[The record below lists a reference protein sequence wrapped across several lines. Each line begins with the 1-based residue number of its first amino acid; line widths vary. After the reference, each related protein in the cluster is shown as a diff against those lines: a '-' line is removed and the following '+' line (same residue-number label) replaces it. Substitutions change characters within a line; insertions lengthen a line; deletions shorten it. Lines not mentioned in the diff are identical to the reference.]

1 MENIKDWPLFVKICF
16 GIILVALLLA
26 GLIEIPKSNERQPS
40 GENTSQETATELV
53 KVDIIVESDTN
64 QPLENVEVRFVSKG
78 SPEVRKTN
86 TDGFTQIEIP
96 ARDDIEI
103 TLSREGFETSRHTM
117 NLNNDP
123 NRTRTYYLKP
133 RNPSKI

>member
-1 MENIKDWPLFVKICF
+1 MQNIKDWPLFFKICF
-16 GIILVALLLA
+16 GIVFLALAIA
-26 GLIEIPKSNERQPS
+26 GLVEIPKINERQTS
-40 GENTSQETATELV
+40 GENISQETATELV
-53 KVDIIVESDTN
+53 KVDIIVESDVN

-96 ARDDIEI
+96 VRDDIEI
-103 TLSREGFETSRHTM
+103 TLSKEGFQTSRHTM

-123 NRTRTYYLKP
+123 NRTR
-133 RNPSKI
+133 KIQTLIEPLFF